1 MRSVGSARVIFV
13 RGIPVELPR
22 VTYDAETPIRALP
35 TAALAA
41 AAWALAWLATGSID
55 SADWLPYASL
65 AGLLLLVVL
74 LTGAVGRL
82 RRLEL
87 AALGCLMALAAWEAL
102 SLTWS
107 AVPSLARNE
116 ALLTLFY
123 AIALVTP
130 LLTLRGEAD
139 RLLAAGAV
147 AAEAALLAVA
157 AGLALRFGGNQA
169 DHFYAGRLSF
179 PISYPNA
186 QAAVFLIGFWPA
198 VVCAAQRRASVVAR
212 ALALGG
218 ATAIAAGWLTAQSKG
233 GVLAIA
239 VSAAV
244 LFAVS
249 PLRLRLL
256 PPALVAAGIT
266 AVAYRPLTAPFR
278 SAGDRALA
286 ADVRHAGATILF
298 LTAVGLVVGAFYAL
312 LDRRLELGPSA
323 TRRAGIAVAVLT
335 AAALAATVAI
345 VLARVDLG
353 SEWRAFKN
361 APTNSASSHL
371 LQLGSYRYDIWR
383 VALREF
389 EHHPLAGIGS
399 RGFGP
404 AYLERRHSPDT
415 PARAHSFELD
425 ALSELGIVGFAL
437 VAAALVLLLLPVVS
451 RTRARDAGATA
462 ALGGAAYW
470 LAHASVDWIWTVPAC
485 GLPFF
490 LLLGIGGAGGERA
503 LLPRRGAVAA
513 AAVLA
518 VIVVVLF
525 VPPWL
530 SARLSARGQIAW
542 AKRLDPLSID
552 PYVAEAARAP
562 TPRAAIA
569 PLRAAVRKQPRV
581 VELRF
586 TLAQAYERAGDVQA
600 ARSELEQ
607 AKRLDPREPRIH
619 EALRA
624 LRNG

>member
-1 MRSVGSARVIFV
+1 VIFV
-13 RGIPVELPR
+13 RRISVESPL
-22 VTYDAETPIRALP
+22 VTYNVETLIRVLP
-35 TAALAA
+35 TAALSA

-65 AGLLLLVVL
+65 AGLLMLVALV
-74 LTGAVGRL
+74 TGAVGRP
-82 RRLEL
+82 RPLEL
-87 AALGCLMALAAWEAL
+87 AALGCLAGLAAWEVL
-102 SLTWS
+102 SLSWS
-107 AVPSLARNE
+107 AVPSLARDE

-123 AIALVTP
+123 VIAFVTP

-139 RLLAAGAV
+139 RLLAAGTV

-157 AGLALRFGGNQA
+157 AALELRFGGNQA
-169 DHFYAGRLSF
+169 DHFYAGRLAF

-186 QAAVFLIGFWPA
+186 QAAVLLIGFWPA
-198 VVCAAQRRASVVAR
+198 VVCAAERRGSVLAR

-256 PPALVAAGIT
+256 PPALVAAGLT
-266 AVAYRPLTAPFR
+266 ALAYRPLTAPFR
-278 SAGDRALA
+278 SGTDRALV
-286 ADVRHAGATILF
+286 ADVRHAGAAILA
-298 LTAVGLVVGAFYAL
+298 LAALGLVVGALYAL
-312 LDRRLELGPSA
+312 LDRRLEVGPRT
-323 TRRAGIAVAVLT
+323 TRLAGTVV
-335 AAALAATVAI
+335 AALAAAGLAAAIAI
-345 VLARVDLG
+345 VLVRVDLS

-383 VALREF
+383 VALKEF
-389 EHHPLAGIGS
+389 GHHPLAGIGS
-399 RGFGP
+399 RGFGA
-404 AYLERRHSPDT
+404 AYLEHRDSPDT

-425 ALSELGIVGFAL
+425 ALSELGIIGFAL
-437 VAAALVLLLLPVVS
+437 VAAALVLLVLPVVS
-451 RTRARDAGATA
+451 HTRARDSGATA

-470 LAHASVDWIWTVPAC
+470 LTHASVDWLWTVPAC

-503 LLPRRGAVAA
+503 LMPRRAALAA
-513 AAVLA
+513 AAALGVVVL
-518 VIVVVLF
+518 VLF

-530 SARLSARGQIAW
+530 SARLSARGQIPW
-542 AKRLDPLSID
+542 AKRLDPLAVD

-562 TPRAAIA
+562 TPQAAIV

-586 TLAQAYERAGDVQA
+586 TLAQAYERAGDSRA
-600 ARSELEQ
+600 ARRELEQ
-607 AKRLDPREPRIH
+607 AKRLDPREPRID
-619 EALRA
+619 EALRSLPHA
-624 LRNG
+624 